1 MGNEVKWKWKKESKV
16 EDRDSGLSKT
26 KQPEQ
31 KQREDEPTQERN
43 NDNHIEEVDPEEIQT
58 EKMMWLDEKVS
69 TLEKEN
75 QELKKNLEVMTTKV
89 TLHENAFI
97 EMANRFS
104 VMENAITQIAERVE
118 GQNTFNESMKTT
130 MTLLVEEVK
139 THHGNFQ
146 EVAWVLQ
153 NHHQFIAKNGT
164 ASEEMAGNIR
174 ELIRDNEKKSMRRHP
189 DERSTRTGTGPS
201 AASNRTTS
209 HH

>member
-1 MGNEVKWKWKKESKV
+1 MASK
-16 EDRDSGLSKT
+16 
-26 KQPEQ
+26 
-31 KQREDEPTQERN
+31 
-43 NDNHIEEVDPEEIQT
+43 I
-58 EKMMWLDEKVS
+58 
-69 TLEKEN
+69 
-75 QELKKNLEVMTTKV
+75 

-97 EMANRFS
+97 EVANRFS

-164 ASEEMAGNIR
+164 VSEEMAGYIK
-174 ELIRDNEKKSMRRHP
+174 ELIRDNENKSLWIGILMNEARAQALVLQQHQI
-189 DERSTRTGTGPS
+189 
-201 AASNRTTS
+201 
-209 HH
+209 